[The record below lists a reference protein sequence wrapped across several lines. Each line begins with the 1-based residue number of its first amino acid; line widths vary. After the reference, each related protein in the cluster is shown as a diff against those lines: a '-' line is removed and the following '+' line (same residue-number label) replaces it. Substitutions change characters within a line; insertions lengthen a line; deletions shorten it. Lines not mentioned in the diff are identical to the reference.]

1 MTALAMNAPISSV
14 GIFRRV
20 ESAAVTGFDAS
31 TDAGLRLQNLKSN
44 SQDKAAIAAFWAWG
58 FIRLREDTDARSP
71 KARASIIK
79 VTGGL
84 SSVATV
90 PSVTRKTEARVNM
103 KLRRKILTAK
113 LAAHKETPFAY
124 DSASGITLIEFFR
137 HPSNLTCAVSD
148 EGIRMLWSNLSGE
161 TESEFIAYE
170 DSLDAVLPLKI
181 SKILG
186 L

>member
-79 VTGGL
+79 VTG
-84 SSVATV
+84 VDA
-90 PSVTRKTEARVNM
+90 
-103 KLRRKILTAK
+103 RRKVI
-113 LAAHKETPFAY
+113 H
-124 DSASGITLIEFFR
+124 
-137 HPSNLTCAVSD
+137 
-148 EGIRMLWSNLSGE
+148 
-161 TESEFIAYE
+161 
-170 DSLDAVLPLKI
+170 
-181 SKILG
+181 
-186 L
+186 